1 LSTFSRLLAS
11 EGLKLRHSAALRLVW
26 LLPLLFLLIEAL
38 VFERPSLGL
47 KTLTPKLQ
55 ATLDTLQIK
64 MVASLWGGFF
74 HPLLLALLPALLFR
88 PEHRFKT
95 WRHLHAQPTPRWAL
109 FLAKAAY
116 TLLLSAV
123 VLAAIGLLLWAERT
137 VLGWLNPVVA
147 LPFHGQQMA
156 KVLGWL
162 WLASLPL
169 LALYLWI
176 ADRINSLAVPVVF
189 GLVGL
194 MLTITLTGQELPQP
208 WRRDLIPWVLPYAA
222 AEQVT
227 HSGPNQQEVH
237 LAAAMFQPEPDIL
250 RLPSGKKI
258 RTRQS
263 APDWVVFPPP
273 PPTPAWVMAAFSVV
287 AGLVLFTF
295 GLLDAKRNRA

>member
-1 LSTFSRLLAS
+1 MAA

-26 LLPLLFLLIEAL
+26 LLPLLFLLIEGL
-38 VFERPSLGL
+38 VFERPFLAL
-47 KTLTPKLQ
+47 KELTPKLQ

-74 HPLLLALLPALLFR
+74 HPLLLALLPAMLFR

-95 WRHLHAQPTPRWAL
+95 WRHLQAQPTPRRGL

-116 TLLLSAV
+116 TLLLSAAM
-123 VLAAIGLLLWAERT
+123 LASIGLLLWGEHAA
-137 VLGWLNPVVA
+137 LGWLNPVLA

-162 WLASLPL
+162 WLGSLPL

-194 MLTITLTGQELPQP
+194 LLTITLTGQELPQP

-222 AEQVT
+222 AERVV
-227 HSGPNQQEVH
+227 HSSPSQQEVH

-263 APDWVVFPPP
+263 AHDWVVFPPP
-273 PPTPAWVMAAFSVV
+273 PPTPAWVMALFSLGAGAVLLSL
-287 AGLVLFTF
+287 GLV
-295 GLLDAKRNRA
+295 DAGRNRI

>member
-1 LSTFSRLLAS
+1 LSTFSRLLAA

-38 VFERPSLGL
+38 VFERPSLAL

-55 ATLDTLQIK
+55 ANLDTLQLK
-64 MVASLWGGFF
+64 LMVGLWGGFV
-74 HPLLLALLPALLFR
+74 HPLMLALLPALLFR

-95 WRHLHAQPTPRWAL
+95 WRLLHAQPTPRWAL

-162 WLASLPL
+162 WLGSLPL

-176 ADRINSLAVPVVF
+176 SDRINSLAVPVVF

-194 MLTITLTGQELPQP
+194 LLTITLTGQELPQP

-222 AEQVT
+222 AEQVV
-227 HSGPNQQEVH
+227 HSGPTQQETH
-237 LAAAMFQPEPDIL
+237 LAGAQFQPEPDVL

-258 RTRQS
+258 RTWQN

-287 AGLVLFTF
+287 AGLLLFAL
-295 GLLDAKRNRA
+295 GVLDAKRNRA